1 MTEPV
6 LNAEQNSGKLDKVVF
21 MVTDSTGFRR
31 LDTDTVLAVKADLV
45 QTARDINPNITE
57 LFKDS
62 VTPPRNSKAAWEVI
76 EKYFE
81 SIASTVVGGGKELT
95 GKYFDLTRDG
105 KATNLLKFINHVAQR
120 VGLACAI
127 EMQVSVGHTG
137 KEFELVVDN
146 DGIRREI
153 PTQRVRDALEGLG
166 AKIVGGYSCLYA
178 LSGRS
183 EASAI
188 ETLTH
193 LRSEGV
199 INYEIWQAI
208 RFTDPS
214 GGRFSDY
221 SI

>member
-1 MTEPV
+1 M
-6 LNAEQNSGKLDKVVF
+6 
-21 MVTDSTGFRR
+21 
-31 LDTDTVLAVKADLV
+31 
-45 QTARDINPNITE
+45 
-57 LFKDS
+57 
-62 VTPPRNSKAAWEVI
+62 I
-76 EKYFE
+76 EKYLE
-81 SIASTVVGGGKELT
+81 SIASTVVGGGEELT
-95 GKYFDLTRDG
+95 GKYFELTRDG
-105 KATNLLKFINHVAQR
+105 RATNLLKFINHVAQR

-127 EMQVSVGHTG
+127 EMQVNVGHTG
-137 KEFELVVDN
+137 KEFESVVDS

-153 PTQRVRDALEGLG
+153 PTQRVRDTLKELG

-178 LSGRS
+178 LSGDS
-183 EASAI
+183 AASSI
-188 ETLTH
+188 DTLTR